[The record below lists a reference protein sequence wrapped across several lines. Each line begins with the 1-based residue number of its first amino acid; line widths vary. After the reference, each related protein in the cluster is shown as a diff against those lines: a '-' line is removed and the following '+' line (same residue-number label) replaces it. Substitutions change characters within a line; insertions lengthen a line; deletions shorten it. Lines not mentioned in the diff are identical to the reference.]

1 MRTLARCTSS
11 PTARHE
17 ADETSPSI
25 ATTLSFSISFRAFC
39 TATPGLASSSV
50 ISSTFRPRTPPFS
63 FSSSTPSVAPCLP
76 YSPMAPRK
84 PVNGMS
90 CPMRMGSCA
99 RTTAGNA
106 SSWVP
111 AAAATVARPVRNLRR
126 GRRVETSRR
135 WAIWSPRERR
145 VGRKWRTGGGLS
157 SGFLGPILQGS
168 VDSAER
174 LEEAMGVTITLTA
187 EDGQRLAGYRA
198 APPSAPRAGLVI
210 VQEIFGVNS
219 HIKKVCDGFAADGYV
234 ALAPAIFER
243 VEPGFAIGYSPED
256 IERGRAVRMK
266 IPLDDMVK
274 DVRAAVQ
281 ALAGEVDLLGLE
293 VRRQEQD
300 RERRACRLPAREA
313 GARLPGRAVHGQL
326 LQEDVGLRRYARR
339 AARRVG
345 GNDRPDLLLEPEARE
360 RPRIERSHAREVEAH
375 EPRGASPGL
384 GGVGRDDRRHA
395 GADQGQLARRPRP
408 RRAFLQDRLALGE
421 ARAWVEERY
430 PAVCQ
435 LAREPDRVGGEPGE
449 VDRHGRCGRE
459 VEAQRARA
467 RRGGKRDALA
477 LEERA
482 HLRDHAPHPL
492 RRRAERHVVQP
503 LGELSRG
510 GTQAEGEASAGNVVE
525 RRRRHRDRGRAPPP
539 HAKDAGAQPDPPCPH
554 RCLGE
559 ERRRVVGP
567 GLGEE
572 EAVVAEVVGARRR
585 ADDRLAPG
593 LERHERDR
601 DRGGHL
607 ARIRSQRPYSFA
619 ASMNHLTQ
627 SGLARGGSSHE
638 VESTKRE
645 RWPTVS
651 MQRRTSASTSAWVAR
666 SKMVTSTLPIATTP
680 RWLPSVTSL
689 SSWSTLSAGS
699 DCWSRSIVIATKPT
713 STRSSWIWCVVPQ
726 MWTVVPTFFALK

>member
-111 AAAATVARPVRNLRR
+111 VAAATVARPVRNLRR
-126 GRRVETSRR
+126 GRRVETSRC

-274 DVRAAVQ
+274 DVRAAVK
-281 ALAGEVDLLGLE
+281 ALAAEKLPVGVVGYCLGGTLAWLAATRVDGVACAVGYYGGGVADTATETPRCPVLFHFGETDQSIPPE
-293 VRRQEQD
+293 HHTRI
-300 RERRACRLPAREA
+300 
-313 GARLPGRAVHGQL
+313 
-326 LQEDVGLRRYARR
+326 R
-339 AARRVG
+339 AAQPNLPMHIYPAAG
-345 GNDRPDLLLEPEARE
+345 HGFSCDE
-360 RPRIERSHAREVEAH
+360 RGSYHKESAA
-375 EPRGASPGL
+375 
-384 GGVGRDDRRHA
+384 
-395 GADQGQLARRPRP
+395 LARTRTLE
-408 RRAFLQDRLALGE
+408 FLA
-421 ARAWVEERY
+421 
-430 PAVCQ
+430 
-435 LAREPDRVGGEPGE
+435 
-449 VDRHGRCGRE
+449 
-459 VEAQRARA
+459 
-467 RRGGKRDALA
+467 K
-477 LEERA
+477 
-482 HLRDHAPHPL
+482 
-492 RRRAERHVVQP
+492 
-503 LGELSRG
+503 
-510 GTQAEGEASAGNVVE
+510 NV
-525 RRRRHRDRGRAPPP
+525 
-539 HAKDAGAQPDPPCPH
+539 
-554 RCLGE
+554 
-559 ERRRVVGP
+559 
-567 GLGEE
+567 
-572 EAVVAEVVGARRR
+572 
-585 ADDRLAPG
+585 
-593 LERHERDR
+593 
-601 DRGGHL
+601 
-607 ARIRSQRPYSFA
+607 
-619 ASMNHLTQ
+619 
-627 SGLARGGSSHE
+627 
-638 VESTKRE
+638 
-645 RWPTVS
+645 
-651 MQRRTSASTSAWVAR
+651 
-666 SKMVTSTLPIATTP
+666 
-680 RWLPSVTSL
+680 
-689 SSWSTLSAGS
+689 
-699 DCWSRSIVIATKPT
+699 
-713 STRSSWIWCVVPQ
+713 
-726 MWTVVPTFFALK
+726 